1 MEKVVALAGN
11 PNVGKS
17 TVFNALTG
25 LKQHTGNWPG
35 KTVECAKGNV
45 EDKGNKFQLVDL
57 PGSYSLLAH
66 SEEEEIARDFICFE
80 KPDAVIVVCDGTTL
94 ERNMNLVLQ
103 IMETTKNVILCVN
116 LLDEA
121 KRKNIEINLNKL
133 SDILKIPVIG
143 TAARSGK
150 GLEKIFPS
158 LYELFSNKKDDI
170 YIVRYPEELEREISI
185 LQEDLEKFLPDT
197 LNARWA
203 TVRVLE
209 DDKSFFESLSKYEN
223 IDLSA
228 NKNLDEKIKASRL
241 RLQDKTYNLEKI
253 KDSIVEAFVNNAEEI
268 CKDTVIYKNKN
279 YNQRDRKLDKLF
291 TSKTTGFLIMFLLLL
306 GVFWITIAGANVPS
320 DLINKLLFSWE
331 DNILAFLKNIGL
343 PKSIYGPLVFGVYR
357 VVAWVI
363 SVMLPPMA
371 IFFPLF
377 TLLEDFGYLPR
388 VAFNLDKYF
397 QKCNACG
404 KQALTMCMG
413 FGCNAAGVTGCKI
426 IDSPRERL
434 IAILTNNFVPCNG
447 RFPTIIATITMFLV
461 MGFGGGFLSS
471 LFSAFILA
479 LVIILGVFLTILA
492 SKILSETLLKGIPSS
507 FTLELPPYRV
517 PQVGTVIVRSIFDRT
532 IFVLGRAVVVAA
544 PAGIIIWILANINFG
559 DMSILNHLV
568 NFLEPLARLM
578 GLDGV
583 ILTAFLLGS
592 PANEIVVPIIIMTYL
607 SKGSLLE
614 IDDINVMRNLLV
626 NNGWTIITAINVIL
640 FSLMH
645 WPCGTTLLTIHK
657 ETGSIK
663 WTVISFLL
671 PTVFGI
677 VSCICF
683 TSLAKLFLAI
693 FWDYFIKFLIWQDLT
708 DKVFKYII

>member
-253 KDSIVEAFVNNAEEI
+253 KDSIVEAFVSNAEEI

-479 LVIILGVFLTILA
+479 LVIILGVFITILA

-693 FWDYFIKFLIWQDLT
+693 F
-708 DKVFKYII
+708 

>member
-479 LVIILGVFLTILA
+479 LVIILGVFITILA

-583 ILTAFLLGS
+583 ILTAFLLGL
-592 PANEIVVPIIIMTYL
+592 PANETVVPIIIMTYL

-663 WTVISFLL
+663 WTVISFIL

-693 FWDYFIKFLIWQDLT
+693 F
-708 DKVFKYII
+708 

>member
-223 IDLSA
+223 IDLSS

-241 RLQDKTYNLEKI
+241 RLQDKTYNPEKI

-343 PKSIYGPLVFGVYR
+343 PKFIYGPLVFGVYR

-479 LVIILGVFLTILA
+479 LVIILGVFITILA

-544 PAGIIIWILANINFG
+544 PAGIIIWLLANINFG

-583 ILTAFLLGS
+583 ILTAFLLGL
-592 PANEIVVPIIIMTYL
+592 PANETVVPIIIMTYL

-693 FWDYFIKFLIWQDLT
+693 F
-708 DKVFKYII
+708 

>member
-209 DDKSFFESLSKYEN
+209 DDNSFFESLSKYEN

-479 LVIILGVFLTILA
+479 LVIILGVFITILA

-583 ILTAFLLGS
+583 ILTAFLLGL
-592 PANEIVVPIIIMTYL
+592 PANETVVPIIIMTYL

-693 FWDYFIKFLIWQDLT
+693 F
-708 DKVFKYII
+708 

>member
-158 LYELFSNKKDDI
+158 LYELFSNKKDDS

-203 TVRVLE
+203 IVRVLE

-228 NKNLDEKIKASRL
+228 NKNLNEKIKASRL

-479 LVIILGVFLTILA
+479 LVIILGVFITILA

-583 ILTAFLLGS
+583 ILTAFLLGL
-592 PANEIVVPIIIMTYL
+592 PANETVVPIIIMTYL

-640 FSLMH
+640 FSIMH

-693 FWDYFIKFLIWQDLT
+693 F
-708 DKVFKYII
+708 

>member
-228 NKNLDEKIKASRL
+228 NKNLNEKIKASRL
-241 RLQDKTYNLEKI
+241 RLQNKTYNLEKI

-331 DNILAFLKNIGL
+331 DTILAFLKNIGL

-559 DMSILNHLV
+559 YMSILNHLV

-583 ILTAFLLGS
+583 ILTAFLLGL
-592 PANEIVVPIIIMTYL
+592 PANETVVPIIIMTYL

-657 ETGSIK
+657 ETGTIK

-693 FWDYFIKFLIWQDLT
+693 FWDYFIKFLRW
-708 DKVFKYII
+708 

>member
-170 YIVRYPEELEREISI
+170 YIVRYAEELEREISI

-209 DDKSFFESLSKYEN
+209 DDKSFFESLSKHEN

-479 LVIILGVFLTILA
+479 LVIILGVFITILA

-693 FWDYFIKFLIWQDLT
+693 F
-708 DKVFKYII
+708 

>member
-170 YIVRYPEELEREISI
+170 YIVRYAEELEREISI

-253 KDSIVEAFVNNAEEI
+253 KDSIVEAFVSNAEEI

-479 LVIILGVFLTILA
+479 LVIILGVFITILA

-663 WTVISFLL
+663 WTVISFIL

-683 TSLAKLFLAI
+683 TSLAKLFLSI
-693 FWDYFIKFLIWQDLT
+693 FWDYFIKFLRW
-708 DKVFKYII
+708 

>member
-170 YIVRYPEELEREISI
+170 YIVRYAEELEREISI
-185 LQEDLEKFLPDT
+185 LQEDLEKFLPDS

-203 TVRVLE
+203 AVRVLE

-479 LVIILGVFLTILA
+479 LVIILGVFITILA

-544 PAGIIIWILANINFG
+544 PAGIIIWLLANINFG

-583 ILTAFLLGS
+583 ILTAFLLGL
-592 PANEIVVPIIIMTYL
+592 PANETVVPIIIMTYL

-693 FWDYFIKFLIWQDLT
+693 FWDYFIKFLRW
-708 DKVFKYII
+708 

>member
-80 KPDAVIVVCDGTTL
+80 KPDAVIVVCDGTAL

-158 LYELFSNKKDDI
+158 LYELFFNKKDDI

-241 RLQDKTYNLEKI
+241 RLQDKTYNPEKI

-578 GLDGV
+578 GLDGA
-583 ILTAFLLGS
+583 ILTAFLLGL
-592 PANEIVVPIIIMTYL
+592 PANETVVPIIIMTYL

-640 FSLMH
+640 FSIMH

-693 FWDYFIKFLIWQDLT
+693 F
-708 DKVFKYII
+708 

>member
-241 RLQDKTYNLEKI
+241 RLQDKTYNPEKI

-343 PKSIYGPLVFGVYR
+343 PKFIYGPLVFGVYR

-479 LVIILGVFLTILA
+479 LVIILGVFITILA

-544 PAGIIIWILANINFG
+544 PAGIIIWLLANINFG

-583 ILTAFLLGS
+583 ILTAFLLGL
-592 PANEIVVPIIIMTYL
+592 PANETVVPIIIMTYL

-693 FWDYFIKFLIWQDLT
+693 F
-708 DKVFKYII
+708 

>member
-241 RLQDKTYNLEKI
+241 RLQDKTYNFEKI
-253 KDSIVEAFVNNAEEI
+253 KDSIVEAFVSNAEEI

-583 ILTAFLLGS
+583 ILTAFLLGL

-693 FWDYFIKFLIWQDLT
+693 F
-708 DKVFKYII
+708 

>member
-343 PKSIYGPLVFGVYR
+343 PKFIYGPLVFGVYR

-479 LVIILGVFLTILA
+479 LVIILGVFITILA

-583 ILTAFLLGS
+583 ILTAFLLGL
-592 PANEIVVPIIIMTYL
+592 PANETVVPIIIMTYL

-663 WTVISFLL
+663 WTVISFIL

-693 FWDYFIKFLIWQDLT
+693 F
-708 DKVFKYII
+708 

>member
-479 LVIILGVFLTILA
+479 LVIILGVFITILA

-544 PAGIIIWILANINFG
+544 PAGIIIWLLANINFG

-693 FWDYFIKFLIWQDLT
+693 FWDYFIKFLRW
-708 DKVFKYII
+708 

>member
-241 RLQDKTYNLEKI
+241 RLQDKTYNPEKI

-479 LVIILGVFLTILA
+479 LVIILGVFITILA

-544 PAGIIIWILANINFG
+544 PAGIIIWLLANINFG

-583 ILTAFLLGS
+583 ILTAFLLGL
-592 PANEIVVPIIIMTYL
+592 PANETVVPIIIMTYL

-663 WTVISFLL
+663 WTVISFIL

-693 FWDYFIKFLIWQDLT
+693 FWDYFIKFLRW
-708 DKVFKYII
+708 

>member
-583 ILTAFLLGS
+583 ILTAFLLGL
-592 PANEIVVPIIIMTYL
+592 PANEIVVPIMIMTYL

-693 FWDYFIKFLIWQDLT
+693 F
-708 DKVFKYII
+708 

>member
-479 LVIILGVFLTILA
+479 LVIILGVFITILA

-544 PAGIIIWILANINFG
+544 PAGIIIWLLANINFG

-583 ILTAFLLGS
+583 ILTAFLLGL
-592 PANEIVVPIIIMTYL
+592 PANETVVPIIIMTYL

-693 FWDYFIKFLIWQDLT
+693 FWDYFIKFLRW
-708 DKVFKYII
+708 

>member
-1 MEKVVALAGN
+1 M
-11 PNVGKS
+11 
-17 TVFNALTG
+17 
-25 LKQHTGNWPG
+25 
-35 KTVECAKGNV
+35 
-45 EDKGNKFQLVDL
+45 
-57 PGSYSLLAH
+57 
-66 SEEEEIARDFICFE
+66 
-80 KPDAVIVVCDGTTL
+80 
-94 ERNMNLVLQ
+94 
-103 IMETTKNVILCVN
+103 
-116 LLDEA
+116 
-121 KRKNIEINLNKL
+121 
-133 SDILKIPVIG
+133 
-143 TAARSGK
+143 
-150 GLEKIFPS
+150 
-158 LYELFSNKKDDI
+158 
-170 YIVRYPEELEREISI
+170 
-185 LQEDLEKFLPDT
+185 
-197 LNARWA
+197 
-203 TVRVLE
+203 
-209 DDKSFFESLSKYEN
+209 
-223 IDLSA
+223 
-228 NKNLDEKIKASRL
+228 
-241 RLQDKTYNLEKI
+241 
-253 KDSIVEAFVNNAEEI
+253 
-268 CKDTVIYKNKN
+268 
-279 YNQRDRKLDKLF
+279 
-291 TSKTTGFLIMFLLLL
+291 
-306 GVFWITIAGANVPS
+306 
-320 DLINKLLFSWE
+320 
-331 DNILAFLKNIGL
+331 
-343 PKSIYGPLVFGVYR
+343 
-357 VVAWVI
+357 
-363 SVMLPPMA
+363 
-371 IFFPLF
+371 
-377 TLLEDFGYLPR
+377 LEDFGYLPR

-479 LVIILGVFLTILA
+479 LVIILGVFITILA

-693 FWDYFIKFLIWQDLT
+693 F
-708 DKVFKYII
+708 

>member
-479 LVIILGVFLTILA
+479 LVIILGVFITILA

-583 ILTAFLLGS
+583 ILTAFLLGL
-592 PANEIVVPIIIMTYL
+592 PANETVVPIIIMTYL

-640 FSLMH
+640 FSIMH

-663 WTVISFLL
+663 WTVISFIL

-693 FWDYFIKFLIWQDLT
+693 FWDYFIKFLRW
-708 DKVFKYII
+708 

>member
-170 YIVRYPEELEREISI
+170 YIVRYPEELEREIPI

-479 LVIILGVFLTILA
+479 LVIILGVFITILA

-583 ILTAFLLGS
+583 ILTAFLLGL
-592 PANEIVVPIIIMTYL
+592 PANETVVPIIIMTYL

-693 FWDYFIKFLIWQDLT
+693 F
-708 DKVFKYII
+708 

>member
-253 KDSIVEAFVNNAEEI
+253 KDSIVEAFVSNAEEI

-479 LVIILGVFLTILA
+479 LVIILGVFITILA

-663 WTVISFLL
+663 WTVISFIL

-693 FWDYFIKFLIWQDLT
+693 FWDYFIKFLRW
-708 DKVFKYII
+708 

>member
-170 YIVRYPEELEREISI
+170 YIVRYAEELEREISI

-253 KDSIVEAFVNNAEEI
+253 KDSIVEAFVSNAEEI

-479 LVIILGVFLTILA
+479 LVIILGVFITILA

-583 ILTAFLLGS
+583 ILTAFLLGL
-592 PANEIVVPIIIMTYL
+592 PANETVVPIIIMTYL

-640 FSLMH
+640 FSIMH

-693 FWDYFIKFLIWQDLT
+693 F
-708 DKVFKYII
+708 

>member
-479 LVIILGVFLTILA
+479 LVIILGVFITILA

-640 FSLMH
+640 FSIMH

-683 TSLAKLFLAI
+683 TSLSKLFLAI
-693 FWDYFIKFLIWQDLT
+693 F
-708 DKVFKYII
+708 

>member
-479 LVIILGVFLTILA
+479 LVIILGVFITILA

-583 ILTAFLLGS
+583 ILTAFLLGL
-592 PANEIVVPIIIMTYL
+592 PANETVVPIIIMTYL

-640 FSLMH
+640 FSIMH

-693 FWDYFIKFLIWQDLT
+693 FWDYFIKFLRW
-708 DKVFKYII
+708 

>member
-209 DDKSFFESLSKYEN
+209 DDKSFFESLSKHEN

-306 GVFWITIAGANVPS
+306 GVFWMTIAGANVPS

-479 LVIILGVFLTILA
+479 LVIILGVFITILA

-693 FWDYFIKFLIWQDLT
+693 F
-708 DKVFKYII
+708 

>member
-80 KPDAVIVVCDGTTL
+80 KPDAVIVVCDSTTL

-150 GLEKIFPS
+150 GLGKIFPS

-170 YIVRYPEELEREISI
+170 YIVRYAEELEREISI

-479 LVIILGVFLTILA
+479 LVIILGVFITILA

-544 PAGIIIWILANINFG
+544 PAGIIIWLLANINFG

-583 ILTAFLLGS
+583 ILTAFLLGL
-592 PANEIVVPIIIMTYL
+592 PANETVVPIIIMTYL

-693 FWDYFIKFLIWQDLT
+693 F
-708 DKVFKYII
+708 

>member
-253 KDSIVEAFVNNAEEI
+253 KDSIVEAFVSNAEEI

-479 LVIILGVFLTILA
+479 LVIILGVFITILA

-583 ILTAFLLGS
+583 ILTAFLLGL
-592 PANEIVVPIIIMTYL
+592 PANETVIPIIIMTYL

-640 FSLMH
+640 FSIMH

-693 FWDYFIKFLIWQDLT
+693 F
-708 DKVFKYII
+708 

>member
-209 DDKSFFESLSKYEN
+209 DDKIFFESLSKYEN

-479 LVIILGVFLTILA
+479 LVIILGVFITILA

-583 ILTAFLLGS
+583 ILTAFLLGL
-592 PANEIVVPIIIMTYL
+592 PANETVVPIIIMTYL

-640 FSLMH
+640 FSIMH

-693 FWDYFIKFLIWQDLT
+693 F
-708 DKVFKYII
+708 

>member
-228 NKNLDEKIKASRL
+228 NKNLDEKIIASRL
-241 RLQDKTYNLEKI
+241 RLQDKTYNPEKI

-479 LVIILGVFLTILA
+479 LVIILGVFITILA

-544 PAGIIIWILANINFG
+544 PAGIIIWLLANINFG

-583 ILTAFLLGS
+583 ILTAFLLGL
-592 PANEIVVPIIIMTYL
+592 PANETVVPIIIMTYL

-693 FWDYFIKFLIWQDLT
+693 F
-708 DKVFKYII
+708 

>member
-35 KTVECAKGNV
+35 KTVECAMGNV

-479 LVIILGVFLTILA
+479 LVIILGVFITILA

-693 FWDYFIKFLIWQDLT
+693 F
-708 DKVFKYII
+708 

>member
-170 YIVRYPEELEREISI
+170 YIVRYAEELEREISI
-185 LQEDLEKFLPDT
+185 LQEDLEKFLPDS

-203 TVRVLE
+203 AVRVLE

-479 LVIILGVFLTILA
+479 LVIILGVFITILA

-583 ILTAFLLGS
+583 ILTAFLLGL
-592 PANEIVVPIIIMTYL
+592 PANETVVPIIIMTYL

-640 FSLMH
+640 FSIMH

-663 WTVISFLL
+663 WTVISFIL

-683 TSLAKLFLAI
+683 TSLAKLFLSI
-693 FWDYFIKFLIWQDLT
+693 F
-708 DKVFKYII
+708 

>member
-253 KDSIVEAFVNNAEEI
+253 KDSIVEAFVSNAEEI

-479 LVIILGVFLTILA
+479 LVIILGVFITILA

-544 PAGIIIWILANINFG
+544 PAGIIIWLLANINFG

-693 FWDYFIKFLIWQDLT
+693 F
-708 DKVFKYII
+708 

>member
-241 RLQDKTYNLEKI
+241 RLQDKTYNFEKI

-479 LVIILGVFLTILA
+479 LVIILGVFITILA

-693 FWDYFIKFLIWQDLT
+693 F
-708 DKVFKYII
+708 

>member
-253 KDSIVEAFVNNAEEI
+253 KDSIVEAFVSNAEEI

-479 LVIILGVFLTILA
+479 LVIILGVFITILA

-583 ILTAFLLGS
+583 ILTAFLLGL
-592 PANEIVVPIIIMTYL
+592 PANETVVPIIIMTYL

-693 FWDYFIKFLIWQDLT
+693 F
-708 DKVFKYII
+708 

>member
-94 ERNMNLVLQ
+94 ERNMNLVLH

-479 LVIILGVFLTILA
+479 LVIILGVFITILA

-693 FWDYFIKFLIWQDLT
+693 F
-708 DKVFKYII
+708 

>member
-223 IDLSA
+223 IDLST
-228 NKNLDEKIKASRL
+228 NKNLNEKIKASRL

-479 LVIILGVFLTILA
+479 LVIILGVFITILA

-693 FWDYFIKFLIWQDLT
+693 F
-708 DKVFKYII
+708 

>member
-1 MEKVVALAGN
+1 MEKMEKVVALAGN

-17 TVFNALTG
+17 TIFNALTG

-80 KPDAVIVVCDGTTL
+80 RPDAVIVVCDGTTL

-158 LYELFSNKKDDI
+158 LYELFSNKEDDI

-223 IDLSA
+223 IDLSVH
-228 NKNLDEKIKASRL
+228 KNLDEKIKASRL
-241 RLQDKTYNLEKI
+241 RLQDKAYNLEKI
-253 KDSIVEAFVNNAEEI
+253 KDSIVEAFVNNAEQI
-268 CKDTVIYKNKN
+268 CKETVIYKNKN
-279 YNQRDRKLDKLF
+279 YNQKDRKLDKLF

-397 QKCNACG
+397 QRCNACG

-447 RFPTIIATITMFLV
+447 RFPTIIATISMFLV

-507 FTLELPPYRV
+507 FTLELPPYRA

-583 ILTAFLLGS
+583 ILTAFLLGL
-592 PANEIVVPIIIMTYL
+592 PANEIVVPIMVMTYL

-677 VSCICF
+677 ISCICF

-693 FWDYFIKFLIWQDLT
+693 F
-708 DKVFKYII
+708 

>member
-228 NKNLDEKIKASRL
+228 NKNLDEKIIASRL
-241 RLQDKTYNLEKI
+241 RLQDKTYNPEKI

-479 LVIILGVFLTILA
+479 LVIILGVFITILA

-583 ILTAFLLGS
+583 ILTAFLLGL
-592 PANEIVVPIIIMTYL
+592 PANETVVPIIIMTYL

-693 FWDYFIKFLIWQDLT
+693 F
-708 DKVFKYII
+708 

>member
-170 YIVRYPEELEREISI
+170 YIVRYAEELEREISI
-185 LQEDLEKFLPDT
+185 LQEDLEKFLPDS

-203 TVRVLE
+203 AVRVLE

-268 CKDTVIYKNKN
+268 CKDTVVYKNKN

-479 LVIILGVFLTILA
+479 LVIILGVFITILA

-583 ILTAFLLGS
+583 ILTAFLLGL
-592 PANEIVVPIIIMTYL
+592 PANETVVPIIIMTYL

-683 TSLAKLFLAI
+683 TSLSKLFLAI
-693 FWDYFIKFLIWQDLT
+693 F
-708 DKVFKYII
+708 